1 MTGPAATAHPTGHD
15 DGVRLSKRVAALT
28 GCSRADAERII
39 EGGWV
44 RVAGRVVEEPQ
55 FRVRDEAIDIDPG
68 ATTMAPPPVTILL
81 HKPPGFD
88 AGTGEPV
95 DIKGLGKGIRPA
107 LTLLSA
113 ASRAAGDR
121 SGVALLNRHL
131 TRQVLCTPLEVR
143 ASGLVVFSQ
152 DGRIVRKLTEEAAF
166 VEQEFTVEV
175 QGEVPAEALRR
186 LNQGPSA
193 AGRPLP
199 AVRASLSSTGEAT
212 TRLRMAAKG
221 LLPGQ
226 IARLCDHAGLHLTG
240 IRRIRIGRVPLGAL
254 ESGQWRLLLPH
265 ERF

>member
-1 MTGPAATAHPTGHD
+1 MTTPTAGQQQGRD
-15 DGVRLSKRVAALT
+15 EGIRLSKRVAALT
-28 GCSRADAERII
+28 GCSRADAERLI

-55 FRVRDEAIDIDPG
+55 FRVRDEAVDIDRG
-68 ATTMAPPPVTILL
+68 ATVVAPPPVTILL

-107 LTLLSA
+107 LELVNT
-113 ASRAAGDR
+113 ASRSAGDR
-121 SGVALLNRHL
+121 SGVTLLKKHL
-131 TRQVLCTPLEVR
+131 LRQTLCTPLETG
-143 ASGLVVFSQ
+143 ASGLIVFSQ
-152 DGRIVRKLTEEAAF
+152 DGRIVRRLTEDAGSI
-166 VEQEFTVEV
+166 EQEFTVEV
-175 QGEVPAEALRR
+175 RGTVSAAALER
-186 LNQGPSA
+186 LQQGPPT
-193 AGRPLP
+193 GRPLP
-199 AVRASLSSTGEAT
+199 AVRASLSSTGGAS
-212 TRLRMAAKG
+212 TRLRVAAKG

>member
-1 MTGPAATAHPTGHD
+1 MTGPAATAHPTGH

-175 QGEVPAEALRR
+175 QGEVSAEALQR
-186 LNQGPSA
+186 LQQGPPT
-193 AGRPLP
+193 GRPLP
-199 AVRASLSSTGEAT
+199 PVRASLSSTGDGS
-212 TRLRMAAKG
+212 TRLRVAAKG
-221 LLPGQ
+221 LLPGH
-226 IARLCDHAGLHLTG
+226 IARLCDHAGLRIVG
-240 IRRIRIGRVPLGAL
+240 MKRIRIGRVPLGAL
-254 ESGQWRLLLPH
+254 EIGQWRLLMPH